1 VEQISSKKSDWV
13 NRPATL
19 FLSEVVTNC
28 HQFLGGGGSND
39 RALGAIKNPSG
50 RPALEQNAPTIYGS
64 LTVAKIALQAS
75 Q

>member
-1 VEQISSKKSDWV
+1 
-13 NRPATL
+13 
-19 FLSEVVTNC
+19 LSELVTIC

-64 LTVAKIALQAS
+64 LTVAKIVLQAS